1 MPAYKTSSADLTNH
15 ELLRHIAATGK
26 PIICSTGMSTDKDI
40 KEAVDILF
48 DCGAQFGLLQCNST
62 YPAPFKDINLKY
74 MNTLEAI
81 GNCPVGYSSHERGI
95 NIVTAAVA
103 LGASI
108 IEKHFTLDRSQEGND
123 HRVSLLPPEFKE
135 MTDAIDQVSMA
146 LGSSS
151 SRSLSQGELINRETL
166 GKSLYANTEI
176 RAGQMIQSQMLTR
189 SKPRKRLTPK

>member
-15 ELLRHIAATGK
+15 ELLKHSSNRQA
-26 PIICSTGMSTDKDI
+26 IICSTGMSTDKDI

-74 MNTLEAI
+74 MNALEAV

-103 LGASI
+103 LIASI
-108 IEKHFTLDRSQEGND
+108 MKTFH
-123 HRVSLLPPEFKE
+123 
-135 MTDAIDQVSMA
+135 
-146 LGSSS
+146 
-151 SRSLSQGELINRETL
+151 
-166 GKSLYANTEI
+166 
-176 RAGQMIQSQMLTR
+176 TR
-189 SKPRKRLTPK
+189 SVARRQ